1 MDKTRIAPD
10 ATYIESERRII
21 YPDTTNIIGLSEE
34 KQNGTLVW
42 VDKMGNLKSS
52 ECEVVTTIIHGGIYG
67 NEVDEKYYVY
77 GSEVPEKRII
87 KFVEND

>member
-1 MDKTRIAPD
+1 MTEIIHIEPSTTITVFGGNGD
-10 ATYIESERRII
+10 ATVYNTTER
-21 YPDTTNIIGLSEE
+21 
-34 KQNGTLVW
+34 QNGTLVW

-67 NEVDEKYYVY
+67 DEVDEKYYVY